1 MQQHSLKILLLYD
14 CIYPESLG
22 GVEHRNYHL
31 AKALADRRHQV
42 TVAGWCQNA
51 YQPFPGVQVLP
62 MAFRTKLYNQAG
74 QRSALTSLK
83 FAAATLSLNLN
94 QFDIIETANI
104 PYIHLIP
111 LAVRCAIARKPLV
124 VSWYEYWGH
133 YWREYK
139 GVLTAPLY
147 RGVEWLCAQIGKEV
161 NASSSLTAERLQNHR
176 LNSSKVRIIPCGVW
190 LEQIQAAT
198 QKPKLNSPPLLYA
211 GRLMKEKRIDLLLE
225 AVQKIRLQQEEFTL
239 SIVGDGPD
247 RHRLEALT
255 EQLGISK
262 RVVFLGRL
270 PTIDDVW
277 YQLACAKIAIQPS
290 SREGFGLFPLEAMAL
305 GIPVIYCESTENA
318 ISSLVRDG
326 VEGICTSPNAD
337 ALASAIEKLLND
349 RELWTRL
356 SENSKKR
363 AENYDWS
370 KIAQQIEVFFD
381 YALNKNG

>member
-1 MQQHSLKILLLYD
+1 MEQHCLKILLLYD

-31 AKALADRRHQV
+31 AKALANQGHHI
-42 TVAGWCQNA
+42 TLAGWCQNTD
-51 YQPFPGVQVLP
+51 QPFPRVKVLP
-62 MAFRTKLYNQAG
+62 MLFRTKLYNQAG

-83 FAAATLSLNLN
+83 FALATISLNLD

-111 LAVRCAIARKPLV
+111 LFLRCAIKKKPLV

-139 GVLTAPLY
+139 GVLSAPLY
-147 RGVEWLCAQIGKEV
+147 RGIEWLCAQIGKEV
-161 NASSSLTAERLQNHR
+161 NASSSLTAERLRKHR
-176 LNSSKVRIIPCGVW
+176 LNSSEIRIIPCGVW
-190 LEQIQAAT
+190 LEQIQSASH
-198 QKPKLNSPPLLYA
+198 KPKLNSPPLLYA
-211 GRLMKEKRIDLLLE
+211 GRLMKEKRIDLLLK
-225 AVQKIRLQQEEFTL
+225 AVQKIRLQREQVIL
-239 SIVGDGPD
+239 SIIGDGPD

-255 EQLGISK
+255 EQLGISN

-277 YQLACAKIAIQPS
+277 HQLACARIAIQPS

-326 VEGICTSPNAD
+326 IEGICTLPNAD

-349 RELWTRL
+349 RKLWTRL
-356 SENSKKR
+356 SENAKKR

-370 KIAQQIEVFFD
+370 KIAQQIEAFF
-381 YALNKNG
+381 YEALGKQ